1 MKLFILQTVIPD
13 YRKKFFKKIKKGL
26 RSDFEFAG
34 GDNYFE
40 KSVKTDWSIKGI
52 FPIKNHYFFN
62 RKILF
67 QSGMFRKAIVAKVL
81 VLEMNP
87 RILTNWI
94 ILMIRKLV
102 NKKTVLWGHA
112 WPRDGENSRSDFVRG
127 WMRKLGNIIVTYTEK
142 QSGELK
148 KKMPEKEIV
157 FAPNAL
163 YYKEEMKVLN
173 KFEPLDVIYV
183 GRLTQAKKPLILL
196 KAFSKLSESLPEGAR
211 LILVGEGPEKE
222 RLLSFIKKNNMGD
235 RIKILGHISDFKVIG
250 NLYSQALLSVSPGYV
265 GLSITQSFAFGV
277 PMLISKDENHSPEI
291 EAVIEGENSL
301 FFDTDNVDD
310 FSNKISDFYK
320 QKKIWVQR
328 RKGISEYCRE
338 RYCIERMAQPFL
350 DLVT

>member
-1 MKLFILQTVIPD
+1 MKLFILQTTIPD
-13 YRKKFFKKIKKGL
+13 YRGKFFAELKKRL
-26 RSDFEFAG
+26 CDEFGFAC

-52 FPIKNHYFFN
+52 SSIKNHYFFN
-62 RKILF
+62 REILF
-67 QSGMFRKAIVAKVL
+67 QSGMFRKSIAAQVL
-81 VLEMNP
+81 ILEMNP
-87 RILTNWI
+87 RIITNWI
-94 ILMIRKLV
+94 ILVIRRLV

-112 WPRDGENSRSDFVRG
+112 WPRKGENSSSDILRG
-127 WMRKLGNIIVTYTEK
+127 LMRKLADIIVTYTEK
-142 QSGELK
+142 QLEELK
-148 KKMPEKEIV
+148 KKMPGKEIV
-157 FAPNAL
+157 FAPNSL
-163 YYKEEMKVLN
+163 YYKEEMKVSN

-183 GRLTQAKKPLILL
+183 GRLTEAKKPLILV

-211 LILVGEGPEKE
+211 LIIVGEGPEKE
-222 RLLSFIKKNNMGD
+222 SLLSFIKKNKMED

-291 EAVIEGENSL
+291 EAAIDGENSS
-301 FFDTDNVDD
+301 FFVTDNIDD
-310 FSNKISDFYK
+310 LSNKISNFYK
-320 QKKIWVQR
+320 NRKFWEQK

-338 RYCIERMAQPFL
+338 RYSIERMVQPFL